1 MTQLRMQLYVG
12 KVNELVLTKI
22 AKDLHERGFAFRSGR
37 KLVKDNGE
45 VNNTLLNY
53 KNHPLYLYIY
63 PELKQ
68 VTTAWREVTTELY
81 ETETYGYGIWKN
93 DSAKGFFADLKARLD
108 GLEAAKNPEIEY
120 VTQEEANNGRW
131 LERLGLKD
139 GDTVKCVKVS
149 STSGTFT
156 LGKKYKV
163 FKSPT
168 NEKQLRIETDLEIT
182 FDIDSFFSKFI
193 KCENVEFADP
203 KDHGYLKCIDNQGF
217 HHWTRGKYYKIQ
229 KADTQVFICDNEGET
244 RKHKDVE
251 KLIRYLDNLD
261 LKFEYHNEKPQE
273 TEHGFMECVEN
284 TYDVSHWTKGEFYK
298 IKNDGELFYILDND
312 GDKRTAET
320 PYSLLNNIN
329 VNGSKFEYH
338 SENPNEQPKEELVPF
353 TPIEAQIQ
361 NNLEKI
367 KVYDELIF
375 NMQTKHERLEE
386 HIRELRKKRRVLG
399 EDNKVLERYK

>member
-12 KVNELVLTKI
+12 KVNELGVTKI
-22 AKDLHERGFAFRSGR
+22 AKDLHERGFTFRSGR

-53 KNHPLYLYIY
+53 KNNPLYLYIY
-63 PELKQ
+63 PESKQ

-93 DSAKGFFADLKARLD
+93 DDAKGFFADLKVRLD
-108 GLEAAKNPEIEY
+108 ELEAAKNPEIEY

-131 LERLGLKD
+131 LERLELKD

-168 NEKQLRIETDLEIT
+168 NEKQLRIEVDSGIT
-182 FDIDSFFSKFI
+182 FDIDSFFSRFI
-193 KCENVEFADP
+193 KCENVE
-203 KDHGYLKCIDNQGF
+203 L
-217 HHWTRGKYYKIQ
+217 
-229 KADTQVFICDNEGET
+229 
-244 RKHKDVE
+244 
-251 KLIRYLDNLD
+251 
-261 LKFEYHNEKPQE
+261 
-273 TEHGFMECVEN
+273 
-284 TYDVSHWTKGEFYK
+284 
-298 IKNDGELFYILDND
+298 
-312 GDKRTAET
+312 AE
-320 PYSLLNNIN
+320 
-329 VNGSKFEYH
+329 
-338 SENPNEQPKEELVPF
+338 PKEELVPF

>member
-12 KVNELVLTKI
+12 KVNELGVTKI
-22 AKDLHERGFAFRSGR
+22 AKDLHERGFTFRSGR
-37 KLVKDNGE
+37 KLIKDTGE

-53 KNHPLYLYIY
+53 KNNPLYLYIY
-63 PELKQ
+63 PESKM

-93 DSAKGFFADLKARLD
+93 DSANGFFADLKKRLD
-108 GLEAAKNPEIEY
+108 ELEAAKHPEIEY

-131 LERLGLKD
+131 LERLGLKN

-149 STSGTFT
+149 STTGTFT
-156 LGKKYKV
+156 LGKKYRV

-168 NEKQLRIETDLEIT
+168 DENKLRIEVDSGIT

-193 KCENVEFADP
+193 KLENEEFVEP
-203 KDHGYLKCIDNQGF
+203 NELNDHGYLECIDNQGLD
-217 HHWTRGKYYKIQ
+217 HWTIGKYYKIQ
-229 KADTQVFICDNEGET
+229 KDDKHVFICDNDGQT
-244 RKHKDVE
+244 RHSQDTE
-251 KLIRYLDNLD
+251 KLIAFLGTVD
-261 LKFEYHNEKPQE
+261 LKFQ
-273 TEHGFMECVEN
+273 
-284 TYDVSHWTKGEFYK
+284 
-298 IKNDGELFYILDND
+298 
-312 GDKRTAET
+312 
-320 PYSLLNNIN
+320 
-329 VNGSKFEYH
+329 YH
-338 SENPNEQPKEELVPF
+338 SENPNEEPKKELVPF
-353 TPIEAQIQ
+353 TLIEAQIQ
-361 NNLEKI
+361 NNIEKI